1 MAKMAYLMEIR
12 LHLKDL
18 GEKLQGSD
26 QLVNT
31 LYQQV
36 FEKKLVL
43 WKAWKGK
50 LRWFP
55 TII

>member
-1 MAKMAYLMEIR
+1 MAKMAYLMDIR

-18 GEKLQGSD
+18 GEKLQASD
-26 QLVNT
+26 QLVND

-43 WKAWKGK
+43 
-50 LRWFP
+50 
-55 TII
+55 